1 MAFRYLKDPVFVTCL
16 FAYSLNWSLE
26 RQSLSP
32 RIAQCY
38 LNDVI
43 CIPFW
48 VPIIVQ
54 VSRWLGLRGHDSRPN
69 MIEIGIPL
77 MMFAILF
84 EVILPSTEM
93 FHNKAI
99 ADPYDV
105 QCYVI
110 GALVAHLVWG
120 KLYRLPGVSLDGD
133 RCNSHEK

>member
-1 MAFRYLKDPVFVTCL
+1 MSFRYLKDPVFLTSL
-16 FAYSLNWSLE
+16 FAYSLNWWLE

-32 RIAQCY
+32 RMAQWY
-38 LNDVI
+38 LNDLI

-54 VSRWLGLRGHDSRPN
+54 ISRWLGLRGHDSRPN

-77 MMFAILF
+77 LMVAVLF

-93 FHNKAI
+93 FHHKAI

-110 GALVAHLVWG
+110 GAMVANLIWG
-120 KLYRLPGVSLDGD
+120 KLYRSPSA
-133 RCNSHEK
+133 NA